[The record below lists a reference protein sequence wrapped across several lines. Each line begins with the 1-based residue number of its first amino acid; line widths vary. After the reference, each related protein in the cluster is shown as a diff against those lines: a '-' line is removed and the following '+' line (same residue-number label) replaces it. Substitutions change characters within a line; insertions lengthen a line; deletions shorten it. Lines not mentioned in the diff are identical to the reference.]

1 MPYVPHTAAHS
12 PQSGPWSPALHQ
24 RKHYSMHVLR
34 PMEAARQHCCEPNA
48 VVVEAGVHLDN
59 QSRCWGAPAPLR
71 ERWTSATGI
80 MLRSAPHSL
89 QVCGSNLST
98 TSLPS
103 RRRAT
108 VDERQVSS
116 HQRARALCVP
126 CVSIS
131 SDRCREAG
139 EGADAASH
147 DSSPWQ
153 ACRWSYLEPA
163 LAAFPLRGAASELFE
178 VRREVTKRSP
188 QRACKRAASIV
199 MASESD
205 KSKVSPCQ
213 K

>member
-108 VDERQVSS
+108 VDECQVSS

-139 EGADAASH
+139 EGADAAS
-147 DSSPWQ
+147 Q
-153 ACRWSYLEPA
+153 
-163 LAAFPLRGAASELFE
+163 LAMASVSVELFG
-178 VRREVTKRSP
+178 
-188 QRACKRAASIV
+188 ACAGSVPASRGGERIV
-199 MASESD
+199 
-205 KSKVSPCQ
+205 
-213 K
+213 